1 MKHNEIDW
9 TFQNKRVWCEFLE
22 PKSLNY
28 LFLCILCRSSEEDIG
43 HMNASATN
51 ENVTFRE
58 KKDYSHLGFTYLGDR
73 SPVETTTEL

>member
-1 MKHNEIDW
+1 MRIYRTKGLVVYLVHS
-9 TFQNKRVWCEFLE
+9 
-22 PKSLNY
+22 SLNI
-28 LFLCILCRSSEEDIG
+28 FCRSSEEDIG

-58 KKDYSHLGFTYLGDR
+58 KRDYSHLGFTYLGDR

>member
-1 MKHNEIDW
+1 VFVVSHNLTTQSTAWFIIILAHLD
-9 TFQNKRVWCEFLE
+9 
-22 PKSLNY
+22 
-28 LFLCILCRSSEEDIG
+28 LCVLCRSSEEDIG

-58 KKDYSHLGFTYLGDR
+58 KRDYSHLGFTYLGDR

>member
-1 MKHNEIDW
+1 MHRTKGPIID
-9 TFQNKRVWCEFLE
+9 VVC
-22 PKSLNY
+22 SY
-28 LFLCILCRSSEEDIG
+28 LYMLCRSSEEDIG

-58 KKDYSHLGFTYLGDR
+58 KRDYSHLGFTYLGDR

>member
-1 MKHNEIDW
+1 M
-9 TFQNKRVWCEFLE
+9 
-22 PKSLNY
+22 
-28 LFLCILCRSSEEDIG
+28 LFRSSEEDIG

-58 KKDYSHLGFTYLGDR
+58 KRDYSHLGFTYLGDR